1 MPSRLAFLQLDK
13 SRPGFYDDPVF
24 LAAEQKDP
32 SLLDAYAGYVDE
44 LTLDAAYVSY
54 ARGRVIASAKFLH
67 ERLLE
72 DGRKGA
78 CVDVCQMLS
87 RFLEQQGVWNYIVKG
102 ANALYP
108 APHTGLEPKFH
119 WLFDSDGD
127 PRAVA
132 PHAWICAPPFQVVD
146 LTLGRQENS
155 GDEDQYLREPILL
168 EHARK
173 ESPRIEELFDPALRA
188 EYQRQLRRPVT
199 IKDLSKIDPGLPTKL
214 QTRGTLQAHLPD
226 ISLRYVGVAV
236 TAPDEPFEKA
246 RGWLMGGKSGWELW
260 LEFKELFPGV

>member
-1 MPSRLAFLQLDK
+1 MPSRLAFLRLDK
-13 SRPGFYDDPVF
+13 SKPGFYDDPVF
-24 LAAEQKDP
+24 LAAEQKDKT
-32 SLLDAYAGYVDE
+32 LLDAYAGYIDE
-44 LTLDAAYVSY
+44 LTLDADYLNY
-54 ARGRVIASAKFLH
+54 ARERVVRSATFLH

-78 CVDVCQMLS
+78 CVDVSQVLS
-87 RFLEQQGVWNYIVKG
+87 RFLEQQGIWNYMVKG

-132 PHAWICAPPFQVVD
+132 SHAWVCAPPFRIVD
-146 LTLGRQENS
+146 LTLGRQEDS
-155 GDEDQYLREPILL
+155 GDEDRYLREPILS
-168 EHARK
+168 EHARP

-188 EYQRQLRRPVT
+188 EYQRQLGRPVT
-199 IKDLSKIDPGLPTKL
+199 MTDLSNVDPGLPAKL
-214 QTRGTLQAHLPD
+214 HRRGTLQVELPD

-236 TAPDEPFEKA
+236 TAPDQPFEKA

-260 LEFKELFPGV
+260 SEFKGRVPGV